1 MGSGEIV
8 IRRLALADMPAAARV
23 HRASFDER
31 LPWLM
36 GLHTPEEDQHFWT
49 EHIFRDCEVWGA
61 VDGGLLLGVIAFRRD
76 WIDQLY
82 VLPAAQGRGIGS
94 RLLDVAR
101 SASPRLFLW
110 TFQRN
115 DRARRFYEAHGFV
128 AKRETDGAHNEENEP
143 DILYCW
149 QRNGNM

>member
-1 MGSGEIV
+1 MVSGKIV

-23 HRASFDER
+23 HRTSFDER

-36 GLHTPEEDQHFWT
+36 GLHTPEEDRQFWS
-49 EHIFRDCEVWGA
+49 EHVFRDCDVWGA
-61 VDGGLLLGVIAFRRD
+61 ADNDLLLGVIAFRRD

-82 VLPAAQGRGIGS
+82 VLPAARGRGIGS
-94 RLLDVAR
+94 HLLDVAR
-101 SASPRLFLW
+101 SVSPRLFLW

-115 DRARRFYEAHGFV
+115 DRARRFYEAHGFLAV
-128 AKRETDGAHNEENEP
+128 KETDGAQNEEKEP

-149 QRNGNM
+149 QRKGGV

>member
-36 GLHTPEEDQHFWT
+36 GLHTPEEDQHFWS
-49 EHIFRDCEVWGA
+49 EHVFHDCEVWGA
-61 VDGGLLLGVIAFRRD
+61 AANDLLLGVIAFRRD

-94 RLLDVAR
+94 RLLEVAR
-101 SASPRLFLW
+101 SASPQLFLW

-128 AKRETDGAHNEENEP
+128 AMRETDGAENAENEP
-143 DILYCW
+143 DILYLLAAQ
-149 QRNGNM
+149 QR